1 MEPWKKKAQQY
12 TNQKANLMIK
22 TKMNLLPDF
31 IHCSKVLFPIYS
43 SNLIFNLFKESLYYY

>member
-31 IHCSKVLFPIYS
+31 IHYSKVLFPMYS
-43 SNLIFNLFKESLYYY
+43 FNFQFI